1 MKNKIYNFLK
11 ETYWNLPF
19 GDNVKDA
26 ILGKTRVLI
35 RDGKNIVFRKNVKNN
50 LTDEAAYIKQVLAI
64 SKGSKEDFVP
74 ESSDS
79 YIRFDSD
86 AKVIAYYLTQFHPT
100 LENDLWWG
108 KGVTEWNNVC
118 RAVPQYVGHY
128 QPRIPGELGFYD
140 LRIKE
145 NIIRQTE
152 LAKKYGVYGFS
163 FYFYWFDGTRLLDKP
178 LDIFVDN
185 KEIDFPFSLCW
196 ANESWTRRFDGS
208 CGEILI
214 EQSSTEESYRKFI
227 DSAIPYMKDPRY
239 IKVNNKPM
247 LTIYRPSFIPEC
259 KKMLSYWRECCRK
272 NGLGEIHLIGVKEH
286 SWDSDLLSLGFDA
299 QSEFHPGTVFKQC
312 KVVTDTVHFIQPE
325 FGGLVVDY
333 EDIVINKKYF
343 NYDYDKLYR
352 AAMPMWDNTARRD
365 NKGMIFEGATP
376 ELYSQWLCD
385 IISEGKRRSDI
396 EENLIFINAWNE
408 WGEGAYLEPD
418 RKYGYAYLDATKKAI
433 ERSRSADM
441 SL

>member
-1 MKNKIYNFLK
+1 MKNKMYNYLK
-11 ETYWNLPF
+11 EAYWNLPF
-19 GDNVKDA
+19 SDDVKDT
-26 ILGKTRVLI
+26 ILGKARVLV
-35 RDGKNIVFRKNVKNN
+35 RDGKNKILRKDVKQNI
-50 LTDEAAYIKQVLAI
+50 TDESVYVKQILATP
-64 SKGSKEDFVP
+64 KGSKEDFIS

-79 YIRFDSD
+79 YVRADSD

-100 LENDLWWG
+100 EENDLWWG

-118 RAVPQYVGHY
+118 RAMPQYVGHY

-140 LRIKE
+140 LRLKD

-163 FYFYWFDGTRLLDKP
+163 FYFYWFDGVRLLDKP
-178 LDIFVDN
+178 LDLFVDN
-185 KEIDFPFSLCW
+185 KDIDFPFSLCW

-214 EQSSTEESYRKFI
+214 EQSPTEESYKAFI
-227 DSAIPYMKDPRY
+227 DSAISYMKDFRY
-239 IKVNNKPM
+239 IKVNDKPM
-247 LTIYRPSFIPEC
+247 LTIYRPSFIPNCEGI
-259 KKMLSYWRECCRK
+259 LSYWRERCREQ
-272 NGLGEIHLIGVKEH
+272 GLGEIHLIGVKEH
-286 SWDSDLLSLGFDA
+286 SWDADLIALGFDA

-312 KVVTDTVHFIQPE
+312 KIITDDVHFIQPE

-333 EDIVINKKYF
+333 KDIVINKKYF

-376 ELYSQWLCD
+376 ALYSEWLED
-385 IISEGKRRSDI
+385 IIKAGNKRTDI
-396 EENLIFINAWNE
+396 EDNVIFINAWNE
-408 WGEGAYLEPD
+408 WGEGTYLEPD
-418 RKYGYAYLDATKKAI
+418 RRYGYAYLDATRKAI
-433 ERSRSADM
+433 ERSR
-441 SL
+441 